1 MSVTKRDNE
10 WCNEWRVVQRVTN
23 DNGRQQVFISANFPI
38 FCELREEPTTKH
50 PKENSLKLEADLEE
64 GPLN

>member
-1 MSVTKRDNE
+1 M
-10 WCNEWRVVQRVTN
+10 VQRVTN
-23 DNGRQQVFISANFPI
+23 DNGGQRVFISANFPI